1 MNKQLVQQITATQIR
16 PDLPRF
22 NTGDTIR
29 VSVKI
34 RENNKERQQIFEG
47 VCISIRGAGVSK
59 TFKVRKESA
68 GIGVERT
75 FLLNSPE
82 VVFIEIAKHGKVRR
96 KKLFYLRKRH
106 GKGARIKQILM
117 GEEQKKALEEQRAIS
132 KKAAEA
138 QAKAEEIKKAEAQKA
153 EAEKVQKTAEEEVQK
168 TSSQSEGAS
177 KSEREAEGKTEAPAQ
192 GEAESAPES
201 K

>member
-16 PDLPRF
+16 PDLPHF

-34 RENNKERQQIFEG
+34 RENNKERQQVFEG

-68 GIGVERT
+68 GVGVERT
-75 FLLNSPE
+75 FLLNSPD
-82 VVFIEIAKHGKVRR
+82 VVFIEVAKHGKVRR
-96 KKLFYLRKRH
+96 KKLYYLRNRH

-132 KKAAEA
+132 KKAAEEA
-138 QAKAEEIKKAEAQKA
+138 AAKAEALKKAAEEAAAKAEAPAEAKA
-153 EAEKVQKTAEEEVQK
+153 E
-168 TSSQSEGAS
+168 
-177 KSEREAEGKTEAPAQ
+177 P
-192 GEAESAPES
+192 APET

>member
-34 RENNKERQQIFEG
+34 RENNKERQQVFEG

-68 GIGVERT
+68 GVGVERT
-75 FLLNSPE
+75 FLLNSPDII
-82 VVFIEIAKHGKVRR
+82 FIEVSKHGKVRR
-96 KKLFYLRKRH
+96 KKLFYLRNRH

-117 GEEQKKALEEQRAIS
+117 GEEKKKALEEQRAIS

-138 QAKAEEIKKAEAQKA
+138 QAQA
-153 EAEKVQKTAEEEVQK
+153 EAEKKAAAEAAAAK
-168 TSSQSEGAS
+168 AS
-177 KSEREAEGKTEAPAQ
+177 EAPA
-192 GEAESAPES
+192 AEEPKAEAPENN
-201 K
+201 

>member
-47 VCISIRGAGVSK
+47 VCISIRGSGVSK
-59 TFKVRKESA
+59 TIKVRKESA
-68 GIGVERT
+68 GVGVERT
-75 FLLNSPE
+75 FLLNSPD
-82 VVFIEIAKHGKVRR
+82 VVFIEISKHGKVRR
-96 KKLFYLRKRH
+96 KKLFYLRQRH

-117 GEEQKKALEEQRAIS
+117 GEEQKKALEEQREIS

-138 QAKAEEIKKAEAQKA
+138 AQAKAEAAKKA
-153 EAEKVQKTAEEEVQK
+153 EAEKPA
-168 TSSQSEGAS
+168 
-177 KSEREAEGKTEAPAQ
+177 EAPKEEKPA
-192 GEAESAPES
+192 EASEPTKAPEAS
-201 K
+201 EKPASEEKPATPETK